1 MGSLMNIQCVS
12 LLCIFLLNMSACEDL
27 KPPSVPD
34 AIAVPSGRKAV
45 RGFSGKGTIK
55 YSFDGSQW
63 QVDQMRG
70 ELDNIGSFYSNGKP
84 DSHRSDFYLQTRN
97 PNGWTV
103 VGFITASITLSDN
116 AIPWLLFKVTSSSG
130 NVYVFLLLNFIA
142 PDFSFALF

>member
-45 RGFSGKGTIK
+45 RSFSGKGTIK

-97 PNGWTV
+97 PN
-103 VGFITASITLSDN
+103 VGHYGKAKTSDKIVAMKN
-116 AIPWLLFKVTSSSG
+116 LLTRRTWLT
-130 NVYVFLLLNFIA
+130 
-142 PDFSFALF
+142 